1 MKVKDC
7 RTVAQ
12 LSALVKERY
21 IDYEEVKSISVINDA
36 GLDIMKVTFSDK
48 TTFMISLYDFG
59 QYFLVVLDDKG
70 MTVDHAALT
79 PEEVMLN
86 IEKQVEIL

>member
-21 IDYEEVKSISVINDA
+21 ADYEEVKSISVINDA

-59 QYFLVVLDDKG
+59 QYFLVILDDKG
-70 MTVDHAALT
+70 MTVDHATLT

>member
-7 RTVAQ
+7 RTIGQ

-21 IDYEEVKSISVINDA
+21 ADYEEVKSISVINDA

-70 MTVDHAALT
+70 MTVDHAGGA